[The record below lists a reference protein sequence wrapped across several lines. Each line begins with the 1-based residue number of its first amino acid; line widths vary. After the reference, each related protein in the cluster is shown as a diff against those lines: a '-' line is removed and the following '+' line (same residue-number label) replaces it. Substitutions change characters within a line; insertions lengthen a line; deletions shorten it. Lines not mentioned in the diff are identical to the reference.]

1 MKLIKRWRNN
11 REIYLFTETLKE
23 ANSFL
28 KVVRIYFFFILFSIF
43 FFIDNRNH
51 LDNLYYAVYCWTSW
65 NSLLEPFIMVTYS
78 LFCRS
83 GILKYRSP
91 MVILT
96 SLLSVVNPC
105 MYIKQMSMPP
115 MHKVENEISC
125 DNWWERN
132 FGTRTTALYSALT
145 QGWTNDISGR
155 NTTLGLL
162 SGKTVM
168 SQSSFCL
175 QNICLVEHGN
185 KHRGRCE
192 CHR

>member
-23 ANSFL
+23 VNSFL

-43 FFIDNRNH
+43 FFIDNQNH

-91 MVILT
+91 MVFLT
-96 SLLSVVNPC
+96 SLLSVVNPY

-125 DNWWERN
+125 DNWRERTPALEQGRPHYTRRWLKAEQMISAA
-132 FGTRTTALYSALT
+132 GTQHWDS
-145 QGWTNDISGR
+145 S
-155 NTTLGLL
+155 LGKLW
-162 SGKTVM
+162 
-168 SQSSFCL
+168 
-175 QNICLVEHGN
+175 
-185 KHRGRCE
+185 
-192 CHR
+192 CHNLHFACKIFV

>member
-23 ANSFL
+23 VNSFL

-43 FFIDNRNH
+43 FFIDNQNH

-65 NSLLEPFIMVTYS
+65 NFLLEPFIMVTYS

-96 SLLSVVNPC
+96 SLLSVVNPY

-115 MHKVENEISC
+115 MHKVENETLMRQLTRKKLWNKDDRIILGADSRLNKWYQRQEHNTGTPLWENC
-125 DNWWERN
+125 DVTIFILLAKYLFSW
-132 FGTRTTALYSALT
+132 TR
-145 QGWTNDISGR
+145 
-155 NTTLGLL
+155 
-162 SGKTVM
+162 
-168 SQSSFCL
+168 
-175 QNICLVEHGN
+175 
-185 KHRGRCE
+185 
-192 CHR
+192 